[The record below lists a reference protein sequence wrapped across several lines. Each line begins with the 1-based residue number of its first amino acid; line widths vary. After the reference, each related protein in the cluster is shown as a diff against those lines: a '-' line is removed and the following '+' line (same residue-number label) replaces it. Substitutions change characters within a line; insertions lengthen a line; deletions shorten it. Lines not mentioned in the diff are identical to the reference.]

1 MYLLNKS
8 VHRPGQGLDW
18 TGLDWTGLD
27 WTPSSHQLPL
37 LSMATG
43 RIIQRR
49 AVDED
54 DIRLF
59 AALIA
64 AHPK

>member
-1 MYLLNKS
+1 VYLLNKS
-8 VHRPGQGLDW
+8 VHRPGQ
-18 TGLDWTGLD
+18 GLD

-49 AVDED
+49 AVVED